1 MDKLMIA
8 NPFSTTAANQAG
20 QMLAK
25 IVIDSVPLSAQKS
38 ELKHAKKVSVS
49 MTKMAQHIEWL
60 KLQHSFNFFQK
71 AKLGTTLQW
80 QLKDAGYDAGYA
92 RELTEWVMMRL
103 K

>member
-1 MDKLMIA
+1 MIS
-8 NPFSTTAANQAG
+8 NPFSTAAATQAG
-20 QMLAK
+20 HALAQ
-25 IVIDSVPLSAQKS
+25 IVMDGVPLSAQKS

-49 MTKMAQHIEWL
+49 MTKMAQQIEWL

-80 QLKDAGYDAGYA
+80 QLKDAGYEANYI